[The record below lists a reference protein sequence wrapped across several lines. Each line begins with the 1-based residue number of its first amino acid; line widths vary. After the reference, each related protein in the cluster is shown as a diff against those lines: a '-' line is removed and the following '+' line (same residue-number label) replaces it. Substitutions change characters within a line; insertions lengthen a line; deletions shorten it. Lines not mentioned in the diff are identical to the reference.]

1 MVPWWWLI
9 FSTIAGGVVG
19 LIVVSILTV
28 NRTRID
34 ALWGVYDIA
43 LTIAHGKPGAWS
55 RDELIEALER
65 VDQ

>member
-1 MVPWWWLI
+1 MMPWWWLI
-9 FSTIAGGVVG
+9 IAVIVGSVVG
-19 LIVVSILTV
+19 LAVFSLCTV

-55 RDELIEALER
+55 RDELIKALER